1 MDLRYR
7 RKQIQAGGGMR
18 GIVAQV
24 NDGNLAAVSLMAGY
38 TVIEITDQHSVSEG
52 DIVNGDLET
61 VGHIR
66 TLRNETTGKDIEVAI
81 ADYCHSLAQA
91 RKLMFKAE

>member
-1 MDLRYR
+1 
-7 RKQIQAGGGMR
+7 MR
-18 GIVAQV
+18 GVVAQV
-24 NDGNLAAVSLMAGY
+24 NDGKVAAVSLMAGY
-38 TVIEITDQHSVSEG
+38 TVIEVTDDHTVSEG

-66 TLRNETTGKDIEVAI
+66 TLRNETTGQDIEVAI

-91 RKLMFKAE
+91 SKLLFGSGGKTS